1 MNRYLVTTDVH
12 GCHDELLALLAKLN
26 YDPASDF
33 LINLGDII
41 HRGPNSKGC
50 VDVLRAN
57 ANVVIMGNHEEK
69 ELKIRKA
76 RNAGLKKE
84 EFTFTWNDDHLA
96 VDESLT
102 ELDVDWLSNLPYYYK
117 LTIDGSEWVFC
128 HAGLLSWRTVEETK
142 KSIFTHLRY
151 VTTAGKAT
159 RIEDTKDAKHWST
172 YWSGPYNVVYGHHVH
187 NLQSP
192 LVAQHANGTVTVGLD
207 TGACF
212 GGKLSA
218 LVLPSKEIVQVDS
231 KEYRPL

>member
-1 MNRYLVTTDVH
+1 MKRYIVTTDVH
-12 GCHDELLALLAKLN
+12 GCYDELLALLAKLN

-57 ANVVIMGNHEEK
+57 ASVVIMGNHEEK

-102 ELDVDWLSNLPYYYK
+102 ELDVNWLSTLPYYYK
-117 LTIDGSEWVFC
+117 LTIDGAEGVRSCQDAVLLASDALGEVLVC
-128 HAGLLSWRTVEETK
+128 QQAHAELIRCVEE
-142 KSIFTHLRY
+142 FNR
-151 VTTAGKAT
+151 G
-159 RIEDTKDAKHWST
+159 R
-172 YWSGPYNVVYGHHVH
+172 
-187 NLQSP
+187 
-192 LVAQHANGTVTVGLD
+192 
-207 TGACF
+207 
-212 GGKLSA
+212 
-218 LVLPSKEIVQVDS
+218 
-231 KEYRPL
+231 